1 MNLLEFLKKVILKIK
16 QKSDETYLAKNDP
29 TANVQVKDLTAK
41 NLDLSYTAENGDKKT
56 GKVKS
61 DVTPYADETQNLGSA
76 DKVWK
81 GLYISRDGLHF
92 RTQISDPARPG
103 KFLNAK
109 VISIDGEG
117 NVQIYFPSYQNYK
130 AITISENNKIVFY
143 NPVTKQKIFSITDGH
158 IEMFGDQSSNPNE
171 GQKKALSLDSD
182 LYKLDFENETGV
194 LSTAKEFIIIPDHGV
209 FTTNSL
215 ETSRYNRIKFGG
227 VEQTH
232 FDVDADANISEEVI
246 FSYKRAG
253 TSTDDIPDVAITKT
267 GDFYCKGKKLVDLIE
282 KLSTPPSIIK
292 DSGDNRNLTIACSKE
307 GLNFTAIDWIAAW
320 YNNELRKIS
329 KNYFLSTVANQNLTS
344 TQKYYARKN
353 IGIDNYIST
362 KIVFDWSEY
371 ETNDSWK
378 NYYLSIKNNTAQ
390 IPLLYQWLNDST
402 IYVAEICYRN
412 SLKNNIYAGCQYV
425 AEVIVFSVPEY
436 GGNEDVLSV
445 VVKKTTN
452 TGVDLVLCYEQDT
465 ETIEDDDTVY
475 DNWWADI
482 YLYQI
487 KNGTALYGDARE
499 YEISR
504 IYELKK
510 YW

>member
-41 NLDLSYTAENGDKKT
+41 NLDLSYTAESGEKKT

-61 DVTPYADETQNLGSA
+61 DVTPYTDETQNLGSA

-92 RTQISDPARPG
+92 RTQIPDPARPG

-171 GQKKALSLDSD
+171 GQKKALSLDSV
-182 LYKLDFENETGV
+182 LHKLDFENETGV

-232 FDVDADANISEEVI
+232 FDVDADANVSEEVI

-267 GDFYCKGKKLVDLIE
+267 GFIYYKGKELEELISR
-282 KLSTPPSIIK
+282 LSTPTYVK
-292 DSGDNRNLTIACSKE
+292 DSGDNRNITFAYSKD
-307 GLNFTAIDWIAAW
+307 GLVFNSMEWLAAW
-320 YNNELRKIS
+320 NGTELRAIS
-329 KNYFLSTVANQNLTS
+329 KNHFVSVIANQNLTS
-344 TQKYYARKN
+344 TQKYCARKN
-353 IGIDNYIST
+353 IGIEDYTRIIT
-362 KIVFDWSEY
+362 VFDCSNITPNSEG
-371 ETNDSWK
+371 DK
-378 NYYLSIKNNTAQ
+378 YYTRIKNNTSTP
-390 IPLLYQWLNDST
+390 ILYQWLEEGFY
-402 IYVAEICYRN
+402 IAEIVSRN
-412 SLKNNIYAGCQYV
+412 ILKTNKNCNNYSVSDTIC
-425 AEVIVFSVPEY
+425 FSIPPL
-436 GGNEDVLSV
+436 GGGEDYLYSYTKKQISSELIINLS
-445 VVKKTTN
+445 
-452 TGVDLVLCYEQDT
+452 YEQDY
-465 ETIEDDDTVY
+465 ETIDNDDGTSY

-482 YLYQI
+482 WLTQI
-487 KNGTALYGDARE
+487 RNGQNLIGDDRE
-499 YEISR
+499 YEISK
-504 IYELKK
+504 IYKIVKK
-510 YW
+510 EG